1 MENEIERRN
10 IEVTELRVISDENKK
25 TKIRG
30 HAAVF
35 NKLSEDLGGFREKID
50 PGTFKGTIKKDDI
63 RALFNHDPN
72 YVLGRN
78 KAGTLK
84 LSEDELG
91 LAIEIDPP
99 DTQWAR
105 DLMESMNRGVINQ
118 MSFGFVTVKDAWNN
132 QENSSKSK
140 EVVRTLQEV
149 RLRDISPVT
158 YPAYQQTSVA
168 CRDYLSALK
177 ETEEQLGET
186 GVVKQPSPSLAS
198 LRWKLK

>member
-1 MENEIERRN
+1 MNPEIERRN
-10 IEVTELRVISDENKK
+10 IEITELRVVSDENKK
-25 TKIRG
+25 PKIRG

-50 PGTFKGTIKKDDI
+50 PGTFKGSIKKDDI

-99 DTQWAR
+99 DTSFAR
-105 DLMESMNRGVINQ
+105 DLIESLNRGDINQ
-118 MSFGFVTVKDAWNN
+118 MSFRFITVRDSWNY
-132 QENSSKSK
+132 QEDDKKPK

-149 RLRDISPVT
+149 RLQDISPVT
-158 YPAYQQTSVA
+158 YPAYPQTSVA
-168 CRDYLSALK
+168 CRDYISALK
-177 ETEEQLGET
+177 ETQDKLGEK
-186 GVVKQPSPSLAS
+186 GLAQPASPSLES
-198 LRWKLK
+198 LKWKLR